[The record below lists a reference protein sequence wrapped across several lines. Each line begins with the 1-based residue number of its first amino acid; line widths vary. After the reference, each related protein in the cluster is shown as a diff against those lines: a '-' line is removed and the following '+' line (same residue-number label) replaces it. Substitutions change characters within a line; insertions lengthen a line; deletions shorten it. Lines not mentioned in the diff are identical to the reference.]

1 MDRQLIEDPVGHAV
15 QDMAPLFDALEA
27 VYDGAPADA
36 QQLDELIAAFD
47 EAWGRVRQQLAINQN
62 PPPVH

>member
-27 VYDGAPADA
+27 VYDGALADA
-36 QQLDELIAAFD
+36 QHLDELLAAFD
-47 EAWGRVRQQLAINQN
+47 EAWERACQCMGLDQNQ
-62 PPPVH
+62 PPIH